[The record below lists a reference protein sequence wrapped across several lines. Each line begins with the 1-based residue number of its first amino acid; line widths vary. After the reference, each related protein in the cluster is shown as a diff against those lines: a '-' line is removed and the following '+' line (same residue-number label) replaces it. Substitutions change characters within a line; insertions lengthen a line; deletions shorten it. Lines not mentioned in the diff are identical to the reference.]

1 MFYALC
7 LFIFCVIS
15 FFLDKLE
22 IPLLSL
28 EILSAVSYFMDQD
41 VAASA
46 VATRGP
52 QECDGSPLIL
62 FTVCVILSL
71 NNHQQK
77 KVA

>member
-7 LFIFCVIS
+7 LFILCVIS
-15 FFLDKLE
+15 FFLDKLD

-28 EILSAVSYFMDQD
+28 EILSAVSYFLDQD

-46 VATRGP
+46 VATCEP
-52 QECDGSPLIL
+52 QESDGSPLIL
-62 FTVCVILSL
+62 LAVCVILIL
-71 NNHQQK
+71 NNHQHK